1 MFLVQACSYKSKIDS
16 NYYCQKLK
24 FSCIKSN
31 KVVNFK
37 TSKGDFEVKLFGKD
51 NPVTVSNFLE
61 NIENNIYENQ
71 KFYKIINYPQIRF
84 IHGGVKPENKYYTE
98 RKQNLNKTSPTI
110 PLEIKFKEE
119 VKPRYNYQIKNPV
132 ETVNLV
138 NTFES
143 GSIAMVK
150 SGKDK
155 SSSTEFFFVT
165 TKIPEL
171 DGRYSIFGKI
181 IKGLDVLEKIN
192 KKTTLR
198 QSRFLI
204 KFLENIY
211 LFSTFLY

>member
-1 MFLVQACSYKSKIDS
+1 MVQACSYKSKIDS

-24 FSCIKSN
+24 FSCIQSN

-61 NIENNIYENQ
+61 NIDNNIYENK

-84 IHGGVKPENKYYTE
+84 IHAGVNPENKSYIE
-98 RKQNLNKTSPTI
+98 KKQKLNKTSPTI

-119 VKPRYNYQIKNPV
+119 IKPRYNYQIKNPS

-150 SGKDK
+150 SGKNK

-192 KKTTLR
+192 KEDY
-198 QSRFLI
+198 I
-204 KFLENIY
+204 KAVQISN
-211 LFSTFLY
+211 

>member
-1 MFLVQACSYKSKIDS
+1 VLFLVQACSYKNKIDS

-24 FSCIKSN
+24 FSCTQSN
-31 KVVNFK
+31 EVVNFK
-37 TSKGDFEVKLFGKD
+37 TTKGDFEVELFGKD

-61 NIENNIYENQ
+61 NIENNIYVNQ
-71 KFYKIINYPQIRF
+71 KFYKVINYPQIRF
-84 IHGGVKPENKYYTE
+84 IHGGVNPENKFYIE
-98 RKQNLNKTSPTI
+98 RKQNLNKTSPSI

-119 VKPRYNYQIKNPV
+119 IKPRYNYQIKNPN
-132 ETVNLV
+132 ETENLV

-150 SGKDK
+150 RGKNK

-165 TKIPEL
+165 SKIPEL

-192 KKTTLR
+192 KEDY
-198 QSRFLI
+198 I
-204 KFLENIY
+204 KAVQLSN
-211 LFSTFLY
+211 

>member
-1 MFLVQACSYKSKIDS
+1 MFLVHACSYKSKIDS

-24 FSCIKSN
+24 FSCIQSN

-61 NIENNIYENQ
+61 NIDNNIYENK
-71 KFYKIINYPQIRF
+71 KFYKIINYSQIRF
-84 IHGGVKPENKYYTE
+84 IHGGVNSENKSHIE
-98 RKQNLNKTSPTI
+98 RKQNLNKKSPTI

-119 VKPRYNYQIKNPV
+119 IKPRYNYQIKNPS

-150 SGKDK
+150 SGKNK

-192 KKTTLR
+192 KEDY
-198 QSRFLI
+198 I
-204 KFLENIY
+204 KAVQISN
-211 LFSTFLY
+211 

>member
-1 MFLVQACSYKSKIDS
+1 MQACSYKNKIDS

-31 KVVNFK
+31 KVIYFK
-37 TSKGDFEVKLFGKD
+37 TTKGDFEVKLFGKD

-61 NIENNIYENQ
+61 NIDNKIYVNQ

-84 IHGGVKPENKYYTE
+84 IHGGINPENKPYIE
-98 RKQNLNKTSPTI
+98 RTQNLNKTNLSI

-119 VKPRYNYQIKNPV
+119 IKPRYNYQTKNPN
-132 ETVNLV
+132 ETNNLV

-150 SGKDK
+150 KGKNK

-165 TKIPEL
+165 SKIPEL

-181 IKGLDVLEKIN
+181 IKGLDVLKKIN
-192 KKTTLR
+192 EDDY
-198 QSRFLI
+198 I
-204 KFLENIY
+204 KAVQITN
-211 LFSTFLY
+211 

>member
-24 FSCIKSN
+24 FSCIQSN
-31 KVVNFK
+31 KIVNFK
-37 TSKGDFEVKLFGKD
+37 TSKGDFEVELFGKD

-61 NIENNIYENQ
+61 NIDNNIYVNQ
-71 KFYKIINYPQIRF
+71 KFYKIINFPQIRF
-84 IHGGVKPENKYYTE
+84 IHVGVNPENKLYIQ
-98 RKQNLNKTSPTI
+98 RKQNLNKTSLSI

-119 VKPRYNYQIKNPV
+119 IKPRYNYQIKNPN
-132 ETVNLV
+132 ETENLV

-150 SGKDK
+150 SGKNK

-165 TKIPEL
+165 SKIPEL

-181 IKGLDVLEKIN
+181 IKGLDVLKKIN
-192 KKTTLR
+192 KEDY
-198 QSRFLI
+198 I
-204 KFLENIY
+204 KAVQISN
-211 LFSTFLY
+211 

>member
-1 MFLVQACSYKSKIDS
+1 LAQACNYKSKIDS

-24 FSCIKSN
+24 LSCIQIN

-61 NIENNIYENQ
+61 NIDNNIYENK

-84 IHGGVKPENKYYTE
+84 IHGGVNPENEFYIE

-119 VKPRYNYQIKNPV
+119 IKPRYNYQIKNPN
-132 ETVNLV
+132 ETENLV

-150 SGKDK
+150 SGKNK

-165 TKIPEL
+165 RKIPEL

-181 IKGLDVLEKIN
+181 IKGLDVLKKIN
-192 KKTTLR
+192 
-198 QSRFLI
+198 QEDYI
-204 KFLENIY
+204 KAVQISN
-211 LFSTFLY
+211 

>member
-1 MFLVQACSYKSKIDS
+1 LFFVQACIYKNKVDS
-16 NYYCQKLK
+16 NYFCQKLS
-24 FSCIKSN
+24 FSCIQSN
-31 KVVNFK
+31 KKVNFK
-37 TSKGDFEVKLFGKD
+37 TTKGDFEVELFGKD

-61 NIENNIYENQ
+61 NIDHNIYVNQ

-84 IHGGVKPENKYYTE
+84 IHGGVNPENKSYIE
-98 RKQNLNKTSPTI
+98 RKQNLNKTSPSI

-119 VKPRYNYQIKNPV
+119 IKPRYNYQIKNPS
-132 ETVNLV
+132 EKVNLV

-150 SGKDK
+150 SGKNK

-192 KKTTLR
+192 KEDY
-198 QSRFLI
+198 I
-204 KFLENIY
+204 KAVQISN
-211 LFSTFLY
+211 

>member
-1 MFLVQACSYKSKIDS
+1 LSQACSYKDKVDA
-16 NYYCQKLK
+16 NYYCQKLR

-31 KVVNFK
+31 KIVHFK
-37 TSKGDFEVKLFGKD
+37 TSKGDFEVELFGKD

-61 NIENNIYENQ
+61 NVDNNIYVNQ

-84 IHGGVKPENKYYTE
+84 IHGGVNPENEFYIE
-98 RKQNLNKTSPTI
+98 RKQNLNKTSPSI

-119 VKPRYNYQIKNPV
+119 IKPRYNYQIKNPS

-138 NTFES
+138 NTFEG

-150 SGKDK
+150 SGENK

-171 DGRYSIFGKI
+171 DGRYSIFGKV
-181 IKGLDVLEKIN
+181 IKGLDVLKKIN
-192 KKTTLR
+192 KEDY
-198 QSRFLI
+198 I
-204 KFLENIY
+204 KSVRITN
-211 LFSTFLY
+211 

>member
-61 NIENNIYENQ
+61 NIDNNIYENK

-84 IHGGVKPENKYYTE
+84 IHGGVNPENRFYIE
-98 RKQNLNKTSPTI
+98 QKQNLNKTSPTI

-119 VKPRYNYQIKNPV
+119 IKPRYNYQIKNPS

-150 SGKDK
+150 SGKNK

-192 KKTTLR
+192 KEDY
-198 QSRFLI
+198 I
-204 KFLENIY
+204 KAVQISN
-211 LFSTFLY
+211 